1 MGVHVYFESVFFAF
15 AEDFDSV
22 VHEFIVIFTTTFRS
36 QHQQPFAIWFKYTTY
51 GPSCSRASQVT
62 GKRIMLKPHLLSLAK
77 CTSASSRSKGLPIKL
92 FPPFSAVSQNPSSFC
107 EGWSTGALL
116 DPERLTPRNS
126 KVRPVL
132 STKEDSVVWMNVP
145 LVDLPVAGDMEG
157 TLGINL
163 FVAGWIR

>member
-1 MGVHVYFESVFFAF
+1 MGVHVYFETVFFAF

-36 QHQQPFAIWFKYTTY
+36 QCQQLFAFKHTTY
-51 GPSCSRASQVT
+51 GPSCLRASQVT
-62 GKRIMLKPHLLSLAK
+62 GKRNMLKPHPLSLAK

-107 EGWSTGALL
+107 EGWSTGVLL
-116 DPERLTPRNS
+116 DPERLTPPS
-126 KVRPVL
+126 EVRPVL

-145 LVDLPVAGDMEG
+145 LVLLVIWKE
-157 TLGINL
+157 L
-163 FVAGWIR
+163 